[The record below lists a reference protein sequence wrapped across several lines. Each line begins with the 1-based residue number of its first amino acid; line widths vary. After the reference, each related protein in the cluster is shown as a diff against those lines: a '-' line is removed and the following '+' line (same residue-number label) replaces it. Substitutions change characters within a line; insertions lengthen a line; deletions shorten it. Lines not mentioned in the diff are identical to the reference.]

1 MTASSQKSA
10 RATTLDRA
18 IEGTWLVCAA
28 FVPILIMPDTWMTGF
43 VQVPKVFLLRTCAIL
58 LVVLMG
64 IRWANGPGGNGLTVG
79 SGRSWLDLLRAA
91 LAAATGY
98 LRTHPIM
105 LAAVGVLAANLLS
118 LLFSP
123 MRTVSLGGV
132 DPGWDGYSLA
142 SVASYLVIFVAVA
155 TNLRSVVQVRRLL
168 WALTISSLIL
178 SAYGTGQYL
187 GFDLFRTEW
196 NPNDRIWLTFGNP
209 TFGASYLLM
218 TIPLTLALWQGWQK
232 RFAPA
237 VHVMLGM
244 ALVMPQIGV
253 LAMTLS
259 RGAMISMAFSL
270 AVFVGLSFW
279 LFGLKRAQRPATIL
293 AVGVGL
299 VLATSFVPIP
309 GVPRVGSALVERLST
324 IGASLTVAGGGL
336 SDRYTVWG
344 YSVTAFTSV
353 PWADTDAFPEIP
365 ELTARPLRRLVGYGP
380 DMFRYAIS
388 YAQSPVEEPVGP
400 GRWQSAHNFLIHA
413 GVELGLLGVVA
424 YLSLVAAISLALY
437 RLLREARAGGI
448 PEPMAY
454 VVIGLAAVLAGRGLE
469 QMTGKAQISDLALS
483 WILAGVV
490 VALTGMRPQ
499 AATVTPAEAK
509 VTSRKPAARR
519 ESQGRRSG
527 GEGLIS
533 RQVVINGAIAM
544 VVMGAI
550 VVWSQTAVG
559 TLRSSLLLGEA
570 IRAGEAGQT
579 DRTGAL
585 MERAIAVAPDDV
597 APRFLLSGALLN
609 GAESELDPA
618 LKLSLLRTAYDT
630 IGKVIERNPME
641 FRARARAA
649 GISVE
654 IMLLDPTFVP
664 TAIRNRE
671 VNAALSP
678 SLWKPLEFL
687 GETLFQVGLLD
698 TAQDV
703 LDRAMAQGASNS
715 NYRYYVLYLQ
725 ARIAIERGDLAEAT
739 RIMQDYTNNMH
750 AFRDKMTSRMTW
762 RAQTPS
768 ATFSGR
774 KMLHGNNLRSLEYW
788 GARIDPGA
796 AGDGDQAGRHRA
808 GHESFCLDY
817 HA

>member
-1 MTASSQKSA
+1 MTASSQKPA
-10 RATTLDRA
+10 RTKTLDRA

-28 FVPILIMPDTWMTGF
+28 IVPILIMPDTWMTGF

-64 IRWANGPGGNGLTVG
+64 IRWASGPGGNGLTAG
-79 SGRSWLDLLRAA
+79 SGRSSLDLLRVA
-91 LAAATGY
+91 LDVATGY

-142 SVASYLVIFVAVA
+142 SVASYLVMFIAVA

-168 WALTISSLIL
+168 WALTISSLVI
-178 SAYGTGQYL
+178 SAYGAGQYL
-187 GFDLFRTEW
+187 GFDFFRTEW
-196 NPNDRIWLTFGNP
+196 SHDDRIWLTFGNP

-244 ALVMPQIGV
+244 ALMMPQLGA
-253 LAMTLS
+253 LALTLS

-270 AVFVGLSFW
+270 TVFVGLSFW
-279 LFGLKRAQRPATIL
+279 VFGLKRAQRPATIL
-293 AVGVGL
+293 AMGVGL
-299 VLATSFVPIP
+299 ALAASFVPIP
-309 GVPRVGSALVERLST
+309 GVPPVGSALVERLST
-324 IGASLTVAGGGL
+324 IGSSFTVGGGGL

-344 YSVTAFTSV
+344 YSATAFASV

-365 ELTARPLRRLVGYGP
+365 ELTAQPLRRLVGYGP
-380 DMFRYAIS
+380 EMFRYAIS
-388 YAQSPVEEPVGP
+388 YAQDPVDEPVGP

-424 YLSLVAAISLALY
+424 YLSLVAAVSLALY
-437 RLLREARAGGI
+437 RLLREARGGGV
-448 PEPMAY
+448 PEPLAY
-454 VVIGLAAVLAGRGLE
+454 VVIGLAAVLTGRGLE
-469 QMTGKAQISDLALS
+469 QMTGKAQISDLTLS

-490 VALTGMRPQ
+490 VALTGMRIQ
-499 AATVTPAEAK
+499 AAVVTSTGAK
-509 VTSRKPAARR
+509 VASRKPTARR
-519 ESQGRRSG
+519 ESQGRRSS
-527 GEGLIS
+527 GEGMVS
-533 RQVVINGAIAM
+533 RQAVMNAVIAVV
-544 VVMGAI
+544 VVSAI
-550 VVWSQTAVG
+550 VLWSQAVVG
-559 TLRSSLLLGEA
+559 TLRSSFLLGEA

-585 MERAIAVAPDDV
+585 MERAIAIAPDDV
-597 APRFLLSGALLN
+597 GPRFLLSGALLN
-609 GAESELDPA
+609 AAESEPNST

-630 IGKVIERNPME
+630 IGKVLERNPME

-649 GISVE
+649 SIGVE
-654 IMLLDPTFVP
+654 IMLLDPSSVP

-687 GETLFQVGLLD
+687 GETLFQVGLLGA
-698 TAQDV
+698 AQEV
-703 LDRAMAQGASNS
+703 LDQAMAQGASNS
-715 NYRYYVLYLQ
+715 NHRYYVLYLQ
-725 ARIAIERGDLAEAT
+725 VRIAIERGDIDEAT
-739 RIMQDYTNNMH
+739 RIMQDYRSNMH
-750 AFRDKMTSRMTW
+750 AFRDKMTSRLT
-762 RAQTPS
+762 
-768 ATFSGR
+768 
-774 KMLHGNNLRSLEYW
+774 SLTE
-788 GARIDPGA
+788 GL
-796 AGDGDQAGRHRA
+796 
-808 GHESFCLDY
+808 EEEFKKLTE
-817 HA
+817 